1 MKKSY
6 IILLL
11 VVLLLLS
18 ACGGGISPSSSL
30 SAPFPDQTGS
40 SVPALSSGQTE
51 TSASNSEFSQE
62 PAGDTTLFAPTAT
75 MEETVLVD
83 ESNVK
88 ITATGLE
95 YTDYDVTLSLTI
107 ENNTDQDLSFRSG
120 TSGYSCNSIN
130 GYMVDDGYLNAD
142 VTAGKKTNETVS
154 FNVDELTLLGLTDIA
169 DIELGFSITDDQYKD
184 YLQTGPRQVK
194 TSLSNSYDY
203 SADTYR
209 RAVTDEVLTN
219 LLGISLAQ
227 DSEEISFDQKG
238 IHVLSQTLLTNSSG
252 EQAMLVEVENTTSDV
267 VYTAVGN
274 VSLNGLGVQNGAWSV
289 DWVGPGKRRVIIMNL
304 SNMLDE
310 SYREMFGI
318 GKLGTIAYSFA
329 LTDSDREA
337 LTAPQVLTLAI
348 PGSTTSYDPSG
359 EELYQ
364 ENGIRIV
371 AKGLA
376 PDSFDL
382 SDDIHMLL
390 LVENNASETL
400 YFDVDYNSVSVNGYM
415 NSFLCYSRQAVPGGS
430 AILDIELTGSSLEEN
445 GISSL
450 EEISDVEFTIEIKNE
465 NYTTIAEPTVK
476 FQVI

>member
-62 PAGDTTLFAPTAT
+62 PAGDTALFAPTAT

-169 DIELGFSITDDQYKD
+169 DIELGFSITDDQ
-184 YLQTGPRQVK
+184 GR
-194 TSLSNSYDY
+194 
-203 SADTYR
+203 
-209 RAVTDEVLTN
+209 
-219 LLGISLAQ
+219 
-227 DSEEISFDQKG
+227 
-238 IHVLSQTLLTNSSG
+238 
-252 EQAMLVEVENTTSDV
+252 
-267 VYTAVGN
+267 
-274 VSLNGLGVQNGAWSV
+274 
-289 DWVGPGKRRVIIMNL
+289 
-304 SNMLDE
+304 
-310 SYREMFGI
+310 
-318 GKLGTIAYSFA
+318 
-329 LTDSDREA
+329 
-337 LTAPQVLTLAI
+337 
-348 PGSTTSYDPSG
+348 
-359 EELYQ
+359 
-364 ENGIRIV
+364 
-371 AKGLA
+371 
-376 PDSFDL
+376 
-382 SDDIHMLL
+382 
-390 LVENNASETL
+390 
-400 YFDVDYNSVSVNGYM
+400 
-415 NSFLCYSRQAVPGGS
+415 
-430 AILDIELTGSSLEEN
+430 
-445 GISSL
+445 
-450 EEISDVEFTIEIKNE
+450 
-465 NYTTIAEPTVK
+465 
-476 FQVI
+476 